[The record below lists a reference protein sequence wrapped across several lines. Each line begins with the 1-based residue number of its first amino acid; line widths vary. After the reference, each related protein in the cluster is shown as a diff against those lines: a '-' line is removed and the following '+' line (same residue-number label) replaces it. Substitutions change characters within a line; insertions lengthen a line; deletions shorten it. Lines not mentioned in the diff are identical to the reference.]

1 MLLLGVLL
9 SVVMGVTLGLLGGGG
24 SILAVPILIYVLG
37 FEVKSA
43 IATSLLVVAT
53 TSAASLLQHARAGN
67 VHWRIGLVFG
77 MVAMAG
83 SYGGGR
89 LAAWVPGTVLLTLFA
104 AMMVATAVAML
115 RSVRR
120 CDRSGDDSPAPG
132 AVAALP
138 YAKIAAE
145 GLAVGAF
152 TGLVGA
158 GGGFLVVPAL
168 AILSG
173 LPMRAAVGTS
183 LLVIAMKSLSG
194 FAAYVTH
201 VSIDYELAAVVVI
214 AAVGGA
220 LVGARLTSAV
230 SPQRLR
236 AAFAWFV
243 LAMAVVILVQ
253 QAPAGG
259 ARQLGVAAIA
269 AAAVGSWMLAHLRG
283 ARRRRAGHA

>member
-1 MLLLGVLL
+1 MLILGILL
-9 SVVMGVTLGLLGGGG
+9 SLAMGVTLGLLGGGG
-24 SILAVPILIYVLG
+24 SILAVPILLYLFG
-37 FEVKSA
+37 LEVKSA

-53 TSAASLLQHARAGN
+53 TSAASLVQHARAGN

-77 MVAMAG
+77 SVAMTG
-83 SYGGGR
+83 SYAGGR
-89 LAAWVPGTVLLTLFA
+89 LAAWVPADVLLALFA
-104 AMMVATAVAML
+104 AMMVATAAAML
-115 RSVRR
+115 RSATGCHEAAEAPRPAR
-120 CDRSGDDSPAPG
+120 DRGR
-132 AVAALP
+132 P

-194 FAAYVTH
+194 FAAYATH
-201 VSIDYELAAVVVI
+201 VSTDYRVTGVVVA

-220 LVGARLTSAV
+220 LLGARWTSAV

-236 AAFAWFV
+236 VVFGWFV
-243 LAMAVVILVQ
+243 LAMASVILAQ
-253 QAPAGG
+253 QMPAAG
-259 ARQLGVAAIA
+259 ARELRVACVVA
-269 AAAVGSWMLAHLRG
+269 AAALVSWLSLYWRG
-283 ARRRRAGHA
+283 VRRRHVGHA